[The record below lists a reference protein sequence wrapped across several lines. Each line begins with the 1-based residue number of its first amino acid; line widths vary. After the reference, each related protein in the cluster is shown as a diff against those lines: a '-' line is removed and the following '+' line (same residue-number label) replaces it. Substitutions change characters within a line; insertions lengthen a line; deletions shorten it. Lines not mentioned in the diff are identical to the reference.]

1 MLTRRQLL
9 ARGATL
15 FVLVPVVGCS
25 SSPSD
30 PPASGGSCSGTIALS
45 SKDAL
50 HTHTVCILN
59 SDMSAPPAGG
69 VMYTT
74 SDEGGH
80 THKIM
85 LTQAD
90 LTSMGG
96 GQTIMKTSTMDVD
109 QINGVNH
116 AHTFALT
123 KGSNTGSGGG
133 GGGGDPGGW

>member
-25 SSPSD
+25 SSSD
-30 PPASGGSCSGTIALS
+30 PPPPSGGSCSGTIALS

-59 SDMSAPPAGG
+59 SDMATPPAGG

-85 LTQAD
+85 LSQAN
-90 LTSMGG
+90 LTSLGG
-96 GQTIMKTSTMDVD
+96 GQTVTTTSSNDVD
-109 QINGVNH
+109 QINGVAH
-116 AHTFALT
+116 THTFAIT
-123 KGSNTGSGGG
+123 KGNNTGSGGG